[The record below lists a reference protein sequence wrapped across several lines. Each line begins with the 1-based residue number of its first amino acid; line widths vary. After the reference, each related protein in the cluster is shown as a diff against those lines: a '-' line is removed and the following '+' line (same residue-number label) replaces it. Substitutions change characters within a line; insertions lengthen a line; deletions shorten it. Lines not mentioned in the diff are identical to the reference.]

1 MKLHS
6 LRNHSSAKPWMALVI
21 SALML
26 LGMPTHAGKK
36 KKGKH
41 AEISMT
47 LQVAKKGKSFSKPQR
62 KQLRKI
68 AIHLKAHPEL
78 GKITIVGHTDSRGKS
93 AMNQKLSLKRAEGVK
108 AMLIKLGVNP
118 ERLVAEGKGST
129 ALKNPKKSK
138 RAHRQNQRVELIPA
152 PAAVA
157 GAEAAPAPK
166 EPEAP
171 ATVETAPP
179 APKVVAVAPATP
191 PPKVA
196 KPKKTKAQAKKPI
209 PQRIEEPIRPKA
221 GAMTARKAVTKT
233 AKPVIA
239 PVIAIQAPP
248 SNAPLWIASGVTVAS
263 ATAAIVLGAAAS
275 SKADKLDTFVI
286 GTNDYQDTRD
296 SSAQLALISDISM
309 AVGIIGLATTLWYFF
324 DDGVDEASTQVGAV
338 VTPTGA
344 SVFLRMPFGG
354 DES

>member
-1 MKLHS
+1 
-6 LRNHSSAKPWMALVI
+6 MALVI

-26 LGMPTHAGKK
+26 LGMPTHAAKK

-41 AEISMT
+41 AEVSMT

-62 KQLRKI
+62 KQLRTI
-68 AIHLKAHPEL
+68 ALHLKGHPEL
-78 GKITIVGHTDSRGKS
+78 GKITIVGHTDSRGKP

-138 RAHRQNQRVELIPA
+138 RAHRQNQRVELVPA

-157 GAEAAPAPK
+157 SAEAATAPK
-166 EPEAP
+166 EPEAL
-171 ATVETAPP
+171 AAVETAPP
-179 APKVVAVAPATP
+179 APKVVAVAPAAPAAP
-191 PPKVA
+191 PPKVT

-209 PQRIEEPIRPKA
+209 PQRIEEPTRPKA

-239 PVIAIQAPP
+239 PVTATQAPP

-275 SKADKLDTFVI
+275 SKAEKLDTLVI

-296 SSAQLALISDISM
+296 SSSQLALISDISM

-324 DDGVDEASTQVGAV
+324 DVGAV